1 MTALR
6 VFFFAE
12 FAAVALAAPAL
23 GLLCR
28 RVTSK
33 LALACVPL
41 ALAAAPLAA
50 VVHLWVPAQPV
61 WAAVCLQLLVAA
73 FALAASGAAALL
85 GRRWTYGGAVA
96 ATLLALAVL
105 ATPFWGDL
113 AWNLDNSRVRSAAQT
128 WLVRAS
134 PLLTVAKDLGNF
146 DWTHGP
152 VLYSKPGGIKMTRLG
167 EDFPY
172 APSPAWLLGLCY
184 AGLGLAAAAGAGL
197 VRRRGR
203 LPVRPPTGLSAPPL
217 V

>member
-1 MTALR
+1 

-28 RVTSK
+28 RVVAK
-33 LALACVPL
+33 LALVSAPL
-41 ALAAAPLAA
+41 LLAAAPLAL
-50 VVHLWVPAQPV
+50 VVHLWVPAQPM
-61 WAAVCLQLLVAA
+61 WDTVCLQLLVAA
-73 FALAASGAAALL
+73 FAVAVAGAAALL
-85 GRRWTYGGAVA
+85 GRRWPRGGAVV

-113 AWNLDNSRVRSAAQT
+113 AWDLDSAPVRSAAQT
-128 WLVRAS
+128 WLVRAC
-134 PLLTVAKDLGNF
+134 PLLTAAKGLGNF

-172 APSPAWLLGLCY
+172 APSPVWLLCLCY
-184 AGLGLAAAAGAGL
+184 AGVGVAAAAVAGL
-197 VRRRGR
+197 VRRRDR
-203 LPVRPPTGLSAPPL
+203 LPGRPPTGLSGPPL
-217 V
+217 L

>member
-6 VFFFAE
+6 VFVFAE

-28 RVTSK
+28 RVIAK
-33 LALACVPL
+33 LALVCAPL
-41 ALAAAPLAA
+41 ALAAPLLALG
-50 VVHLWVPAQPV
+50 VHLWVPAQPV
-61 WAAVCLQLLVAA
+61 WGAVGVQLLVAA

-85 GRRWTYGGAVA
+85 GRWWRHGGAVVT
-96 ATLLALAVL
+96 TLLALAVL

-113 AWNLDNSRVRSAAQT
+113 VWNLDSAGVRSAAQR
-128 WLVRAS
+128 WLVGAN
-134 PLLTVAKDLGNF
+134 PLLTASKQLGNF

-172 APSPAWLLGLCY
+172 APARPWLLGVCY
-184 AGLGLAAAAGAGL
+184 AGLGLAAAAAAGL
-197 VRRRGR
+197 VRRTD
-203 LPVRPPTGLSAPPL
+203 RPSTRSPTGVSGSPL
-217 V
+217 L